1 VHPLAGVTAGLLV
14 ALSATHVDN
23 SVAGLRE
30 ELVTVL
36 LLVTVGV
43 LFVGQRRGGT
53 VSWWRPAVAGT
64 AAAAI
69 VLTRADMVVLAGAL
83 LTLGAL
89 ALRWPWRSWLAAVAV
104 TGLLAGPMYVG
115 YSFTHGDPFYPGTY
129 GATVN
134 RNLEFPE
141 RMGTP
146 GFPSPEAYAANWAA
160 GPMISPMRYFF
171 GYHTPAQFVEYV
183 VRGFGRIIHGILFRD
198 QPLVLALFAAGMAAL
213 LVGRRWL
220 VPGLVVISLVP
231 FYAFLAGV
239 PNPWVFPSRYAHHA
253 LPFAAL
259 AAAYGLWCLPLW
271 LTTLAQRS
279 RRWQTT

>member
-1 VHPLAGVTAGLLV
+1 V

-30 ELVTVL
+30 EMVTVL
-36 LLVTVGV
+36 LLLAVGAV
-43 LFVGQRRGGT
+43 FVGWRRGA
-53 VSWWRPAVAGT
+53 VLPWWRPVAAGMAAGAV
-64 AAAAI
+64 

-89 ALRWPWRSWLAAVAV
+89 ALRWPWRSWLAAVV
-104 TGLLAGPMYVG
+104 VMGILAGPMYVG
-115 YSFTHGDPFYPGTY
+115 YSFTHGDAFYPGTC

-160 GPMISPMRYFF
+160 GPTISPMQYFF

-183 VRGFGRIIHGILFRD
+183 VRGFGRIFYGILFRS

-239 PNPWVFPSRYAHHA
+239 PNPWVFPARYAHHA

-259 AAAYGLWCLPLW
+259 AAAYGLWFLPIW
-271 LTTLAQRS
+271 LSTRVQQTRRWT